1 MELFDIEAGKVILD
15 PNVLYVPEFKKL
27 YDRDK
32 SDGKNVATAEIAYVT
47 FLCNFSSKNPY
58 NSYSDKDKEKKV
70 RDDTM
75 KKEPDELINKAIKK
89 YKEMQ
94 ATVTSRLLIAA
105 KIASNVLAEYF
116 ENAKAEDA
124 TEIIR
129 NIEKL
134 GNAVKSLYVLEIQ
147 VQKEQLEA
155 KVIRGGNEI
164 GMYEIPDKER

>member
-1 MELFDIEAGKVILD
+1 MELFDIEAEKVVLD
-15 PNVLYVPEFKKL
+15 PNILYIPEFKEL

-32 SDGKNVATAEIAYVT
+32 TKGKFIATAEIAYVT

-70 RDDTM
+70 RNDTM
-75 KKEPDELINKAIKK
+75 KKEPDEAIKKAIEK

-94 ATVTSRLLIAA
+94 QTVTSRLLVAA

-116 ENAKAEDA
+116 EQAKAEDA

-134 GNAVKSLYVLEIQ
+134 GNAVKSLYALEIQ

-155 KVIRGGNEI
+155 RVIRGGQEL
-164 GMYEIPDKER
+164 GMYEI

>member
-1 MELFDIEAGKVILD
+1 MELFDIEAEKVVLD
-15 PNVLYVPEFKKL
+15 PNILYIPEFKEL

-32 SDGKNVATAEIAYVT
+32 TEGKFVATAEIAYVT

-70 RDDTM
+70 REDTM
-75 KKEPDELINKAIKK
+75 KKEPDKAIKKAIEK

-94 ATVTSRLLIAA
+94 ETVTSRLLVAA

-116 ENAKAEDA
+116 EQAKAEDA

-134 GNAVKSLYVLEIQ
+134 GNAVKSLYTLEVQ

-155 KVIRGGNEI
+155 RTIRGGQEL
-164 GMYEIPDKER
+164 GMYEA